1 MKQITSS
8 GRIKDIRTTPYLVDW
23 HADQGSEFSSEVLD
37 FLFPFWK
44 KDVILSEWPVAGT
57 RMRYDYVNLSKKIII
72 ETDGEQHSQY
82 SPYFHNNSRAK
93 YLAQIKRDVL
103 KDKIAE
109 LNGFK
114 MVRINPSDLPI
125 TKEFFKRQFDI
136 TL

>member
-8 GRIKDIRTTPYLVDW
+8 GRIKDIKTTPYLVDW
-23 HADQGSEFSSEVLD
+23 DADQGSEFSAEVLD
-37 FLFPFWK
+37 FLSIYWK

-57 RMRYDYVNLSKKIII
+57 RMRYDYVNLSKKIIV
-72 ETDGEQHSQY
+72 ETDGIQHSEY
-82 SPYFHNNSRAK
+82 NPHFHRNSHNI